1 MTTFQEIQ
9 NLLQSGLLKTVTD
22 GDCFFDT
29 LAKVAGLYTTRGW
42 RHLLGRALLEKKV
55 FTQKE
60 YRNYLFYH
68 EWADYKTVYESV
80 RFLNRPFCV
89 IQREYPNSVMLIR
102 PEKVEWTNILY
113 LVYDNGNHFT
123 SFLNPV
129 TPPVLVK
136 RLKLM
141 ERVDMHEEEEGC
153 VVTHGSLFDL
163 THDTITE
170 EDRLRYVKFYDK
182 TEDIRMDIE
191 AYKFKVK
198 SKHKSKAK
206 SRHPLPV
213 SDAFKEEQDYR
224 NAILQREENYDATV
238 RLHQEMERAIEAQ
251 RQTQAA
257 DEIRRAK
264 NLDTQIRDAKN
275 LDTQIRD
282 AKNLDTQIRVEKIR
296 DTQIRDAEN
305 LDTQIR
311 VEKIR
316 DTIRK
321 THKARVLKS
330 RRTRSI
336 R

>member
-9 NLLQSGLLKTVTD
+9 TLLQTQLLKTVTD

-29 LAKVAGLYTTRGW
+29 LAKVAGLYTRRGW
-42 RHLLGRALLEKKV
+42 RQLLGRALLEKKV

-60 YRNYLFYH
+60 YRNYIFYH

-80 RFLNRPFCV
+80 WFLNRPFCV

-102 PEKVEWTNILY
+102 PEKVEWTHILY

-129 TPPVLVK
+129 TPPVLVQ

-163 THDTITE
+163 THDTISE
-170 EDRLRYVKFYDK
+170 EDRLRYVKIYDK
-182 TEDIRMDIE
+182 TEDIRMAIE
-191 AYKFKVK
+191 AYKFNVK
-198 SKHKSKAK
+198 SKSKSKAK
-206 SRHPLPV
+206 YRQPLPV
-213 SDAFKEEQDYR
+213 SDALKAVQEEQDYR
-224 NAILQREENYDATV
+224 NAILLQREENYDATV
-238 RLHQEMERAIEAQ
+238 RLHEEMERAIEA
-251 RQTQAA
+251 QAA

-264 NLDTQIRDAKN
+264 NLDTQIR
-275 LDTQIRD
+275 L
-282 AKNLDTQIRVEKIR
+282 
-296 DTQIRDAEN
+296 
-305 LDTQIR
+305 
-311 VEKIR
+311 EKIR
-316 DTIRK
+316 DTIQK

>member
-1 MTTFQEIQ
+1 MTTFEEIQ
-9 NLLQSGLLKTVTD
+9 NLLQTQLLKTVTD

-29 LAKVAGLYTTRGW
+29 LAKVAGLYTKRGW
-42 RHLLGRALLEKKV
+42 RHLLGRALLEKEV

-102 PEKVEWTNILY
+102 PEKVEWKNILY

-129 TPPVLVK
+129 TPPVLVQ

-170 EDRLRYVKFYDK
+170 EDRLRYVKMYHK

-198 SKHKSKAK
+198 SKHKSKSKAK
-206 SRHPLPV
+206 SRQTVPV
-213 SDAFKEEQDYR
+213 SDVLKAAQEEQDYR
-224 NAILQREENYDATV
+224 NAILLQREENYDATV

-251 RQTQAA
+251 AKAQKQEAE

-264 NLDTQIRDAKN
+264 
-275 LDTQIRD
+275 
-282 AKNLDTQIRVEKIR
+282 
-296 DTQIRDAEN
+296 N

>member
-9 NLLQSGLLKTVTD
+9 TLLQTQLLKTVTD

-29 LAKVAGLYTTRGW
+29 LAKVAGLYTKRGW
-42 RHLLGRALLEKKV
+42 RHLLGRALLEKEV

-102 PEKVEWTNILY
+102 PEKVEWKNILY

-123 SFLNPV
+123 SFLNPI
-129 TPPVLVK
+129 TPPVLVQ

-170 EDRLRYVKFYDK
+170 EDRLRYLKIYDK

-198 SKHKSKAK
+198 SKHKSKYK
-206 SRHPLPV
+206 SKKSVPV
-213 SDAFKEEQDYR
+213 SDALKAVQEEQDYR
-224 NAILQREENYDATV
+224 NAILLQREENYDATV

-251 RQTQAA
+251 AKAQTQSESQAA
-257 DEIRRAK
+257 DEIRR
-264 NLDTQIRDAKN
+264 
-275 LDTQIRD
+275 
-282 AKNLDTQIRVEKIR
+282 
-296 DTQIRDAEN
+296 AEN

-321 THKARVLKS
+321 THKARKS

>member
-9 NLLQSGLLKTVTD
+9 NLLQTGLLKTVTD

-42 RHLLGRALLEKKV
+42 RHLLGRALLEKEV

-60 YRNYLFYH
+60 YRNYIFYH

-89 IQREYPNSVMLIR
+89 IQREYPNRVMLIR
-102 PEKVEWTNILY
+102 PEKVEWKHILY

-129 TPPVLVK
+129 TPPVLVQ

-170 EDRLRYVKFYDK
+170 EDRLRYVKTHDK
-182 TEDIRMDIE
+182 TEDIRMAIE
-191 AYKFKVK
+191 AYKYNHK
-198 SKHKSKAK
+198 SKHKSKYK
-206 SRHPLPV
+206 SKKSVPL
-213 SDAFKEEQDYR
+213 SDVLKAEHR
-224 NAILQREENYDATV
+224 NTVLQREENYDATV

-251 RQTQAA
+251 RQAQAA
-257 DEIRRAK
+257 DELRRAK

-282 AKNLDTQIRVEKIR
+282 AKNLDTQIR
-296 DTQIRDAEN
+296 
-305 LDTQIR
+305 
-311 VEKIR
+311 

>member
-1 MTTFQEIQ
+1 MTETFQEIQ
-9 NLLQSGLLKTVTD
+9 TLLQTRLLKTVTD

-29 LAKVAGLYTTRGW
+29 LSKVAGIYTTRGW

-102 PEKVEWTNILY
+102 PEKVEWKNVLY

-129 TPPVLVK
+129 TPPVLVQ

-141 ERVDMHEEEEGC
+141 EHVDMHEEEEGC

-170 EDRLRYVKFYDK
+170 EDRLRYVKAYGK
-182 TEDIRMDIE
+182 TEGMRFDIE
-191 AYKFKVK
+191 AYKYNYKP
-198 SKHKSKAK
+198 KHKSKPK
-206 SRHPLPV
+206 PKPRQTGPL
-213 SDAFKEEQDYR
+213 SDAEIAKVVQEEQDYR
-224 NAILQREENYDATV
+224 NAILVQAEENYDATV
-238 RLHQEMERAIEAQ
+238 RLHEEMERAIQ
-251 RQTQAA
+251 RQPHTQEQTHAQA
-257 DEIRRAK
+257 QAVEDEIRR
-264 NLDTQIRDAKN
+264 
-275 LDTQIRD
+275 
-282 AKNLDTQIRVEKIR
+282 EKIR
-296 DTQIRDAEN
+296 A
-305 LDTQIR
+305 
-311 VEKIR
+311 
-316 DTIRK
+316 TIRNQYK
-321 THKARVLKS
+321 SRKS
-330 RRTRSI
+330 RRTRRSI

>member
-9 NLLQSGLLKTVTD
+9 NLLQTQLLKTVTD

-29 LAKVAGLYTTRGW
+29 LAKVAGLYTRRGW
-42 RHLLGRALLEKKV
+42 RHLLGRALLEKEV

-102 PEKVEWTNILY
+102 PEKVDWTHILY
-113 LVYDNGNHFT
+113 LVYDHGNHFT

-129 TPPVLVK
+129 TPPVLVQ

-170 EDRLRYVKFYDK
+170 EDRLRYVKAHGKQKIFEWRLK
-182 TEDIRMDIE
+182 RISLKLNQNTNRKL
-191 AYKFKVK
+191 KFVK
-198 SKHKSKAK
+198 
-206 SRHPLPV
+206 P
-213 SDAFKEEQDYR
+213 FQ
-224 NAILQREENYDATV
+224 
-238 RLHQEMERAIEAQ
+238 
-251 RQTQAA
+251 
-257 DEIRRAK
+257 
-264 NLDTQIRDAKN
+264 
-275 LDTQIRD
+275 
-282 AKNLDTQIRVEKIR
+282 
-296 DTQIRDAEN
+296 
-305 LDTQIR
+305 
-311 VEKIR
+311 
-316 DTIRK
+316 
-321 THKARVLKS
+321 
-330 RRTRSI
+330 
-336 R
+336 

>member
-1 MTTFQEIQ
+1 MTETFEEIQ
-9 NLLQSGLLKTVTD
+9 NLLQTGLLKTVTD

-102 PEKVEWTNILY
+102 PDKVEWENVLY

-129 TPPVLVK
+129 TPPELVQ

-170 EDRLRYVKFYDK
+170 EDRLRYVKAHGK
-182 TEDIRMDIE
+182 TEDIRMAIE
-191 AYKFKVK
+191 AYKYRPTSLINNSEIAKV
-198 SKHKSKAK
+198 
-206 SRHPLPV
+206 V
-213 SDAFKEEQDYR
+213 QEEQDYR
-224 NAILQREENYDATV
+224 NTIFFQKQANYNAIQ
-238 RLHQEMERAIEAQ
+238 RLHEEMERAIEVKA
-251 RQTQAA
+251 QTQALE
-257 DEIRRAK
+257 DEIRR
-264 NLDTQIRDAKN
+264 T
-275 LDTQIRD
+275 
-282 AKNLDTQIRVEKIR
+282 KIR
-296 DTQIRDAEN
+296 A
-305 LDTQIR
+305 
-311 VEKIR
+311 
-316 DTIRK
+316 TIRK
-321 THKARVLKS
+321 SHTTRKS
-330 RRTRSI
+330 RRTRRSVK
-336 R
+336 

>member
-1 MTTFQEIQ
+1 MTTFEEIQ
-9 NLLQSGLLKTVTD
+9 NLLQTGLMKTVTD

-60 YRNYLFYH
+60 YRNYIFYH

-102 PEKVEWTNILY
+102 PEKVEWKHILY

-129 TPPVLVK
+129 TPPVLVQ

-170 EDRLRYVKFYDK
+170 EDRLRYVKAYGK

-191 AYKFKVK
+191 AYKYNHK

-206 SRHPLPV
+206 AKTKAKKSVPL
-213 SDAFKEEQDYR
+213 SDVLKEEHR
-224 NAILQREENYDATV
+224 NAILLQREENYDATV
-238 RLHQEMERAIEAQ
+238 RLHQEMERAIEGQ
-251 RQTQAA
+251 RQAQAA

-282 AKNLDTQIRVEKIR
+282 AKNLDTQIRDAKNL
-296 DTQIRDAEN
+296 DTQIRDA
-305 LDTQIR
+305 Q
-311 VEKIR
+311 IR

-321 THKARVLKS
+321 THKARVLRS

>member
-1 MTTFQEIQ
+1 MTETFQEIQ
-9 NLLQSGLLKTVTD
+9 NLLQTGLLKTVTD

-42 RHLLGRALLEKKV
+42 RHLLGHALLERKV

-60 YRNYLFYH
+60 YRNYIFYH

-89 IQREYPNSVMLIR
+89 IQREYPNRVMLIR
-102 PEKVEWTNILY
+102 PEKVEWANILY

-129 TPPVLVK
+129 TPHELVQ

-170 EDRLRYVKFYDK
+170 EDRLRYVKMYHK
-182 TEDIRMDIE
+182 TEDIRMAVE

-198 SKHKSKAK
+198 SKHKSRK
-206 SRHPLPV
+206 PVPV
-213 SDAFKEEQDYR
+213 SDALKEEQDYR

-238 RLHQEMERAIEAQ
+238 RLHEEMEHAIEAQ
-251 RQTQAA
+251 AKAQTQEA
-257 DEIRRAK
+257 DEIRRA
-264 NLDTQIRDAKN
+264 
-275 LDTQIRD
+275 
-282 AKNLDTQIRVEKIR
+282 
-296 DTQIRDAEN
+296 
-305 LDTQIR
+305 
-311 VEKIR
+311 KIR

-321 THKARVLKS
+321 THKTRKS
-330 RRTRSI
+330 RRTRRSI

>member
-1 MTTFQEIQ
+1 MTETFQEIQ
-9 NLLQSGLLKTVTD
+9 NILQTRLLKTVTD

-29 LAKVAGLYTTRGW
+29 LAKVAGIYTTRGW
-42 RHLLGRALLEKKV
+42 RHLLGRVLLEKEV

-102 PEKVEWTNILY
+102 PEKVEWKNILY

-129 TPPVLVK
+129 TRPELVQ

-170 EDRLRYVKFYDK
+170 EDRLRYVNAYGK
-182 TEDIRMDIE
+182 TEDIRMAIE

-198 SKHKSKAK
+198 SKQKSKSK
-206 SRHPLPV
+206 PRQTVPL
-213 SDAFKEEQDYR
+213 SDALKEEQDYR
-224 NAILQREENYDATV
+224 NTVLLQAEENYDATV
-238 RLHQEMERAIEAQ
+238 RLHQEMERAIQAQ
-251 RQTQAA
+251 TKVPAQPQTQAA
-257 DEIRRAK
+257 DDEIRRAK

-282 AKNLDTQIRVEKIR
+282 AKNLDRE
-296 DTQIRDAEN
+296 IRDAEN
-305 LDTQIR
+305 LDTQNR

-316 DTIRK
+316 ATIRNQYK
-321 THKARVLKS
+321 SRKS
-330 RRTRSI
+330 RRTRRSVK
-336 R
+336 

>member
-9 NLLQSGLLKTVTD
+9 NLLQTELLKTVTD

-29 LAKVAGLYTTRGW
+29 LAKVAGLYTRRGW
-42 RHLLGRALLEKKV
+42 RHLLGRALLEKEV

-102 PEKVEWTNILY
+102 PDKVEWTHILY
-113 LVYDNGNHFT
+113 LVYDHGNHFT

-129 TPPVLVK
+129 TPPVLVQ

-170 EDRLRYVKFYDK
+170 EDRLRYVKIYDK

-198 SKHKSKAK
+198 SKHKSKANAK
-206 SRHPLPV
+206 SRQTVPV
-213 SDAFKEEQDYR
+213 SDVLKEEQDYR

-238 RLHQEMERAIEAQ
+238 RLHEEMERAIEAQ

-275 LDTQIRD
+275 LDTQIR
-282 AKNLDTQIRVEKIR
+282 
-296 DTQIRDAEN
+296 
-305 LDTQIR
+305 

-321 THKARVLKS
+321 THKSRVLKS

>member
-9 NLLQSGLLKTVTD
+9 NLLQTRLLKTVTD

-42 RHLLGRALLEKKV
+42 RHLLGRALLEKEV

-102 PEKVEWTNILY
+102 PEKVDWTHILY

-129 TPPVLVK
+129 TPPVLVQ

-170 EDRLRYVKFYDK
+170 EDRLRYVKAYGK
-182 TEDIRMDIE
+182 TEDIRMAIE

-198 SKHKSKAK
+198 SKHKAK
-206 SRHPLPV
+206 SKPKKSVPV
-213 SDAFKEEQDYR
+213 SDALKAVQEEQNYR
-224 NAILQREENYDATV
+224 NAILLQREENYDATV

-251 RQTQAA
+251 AKAQKQEAE
-257 DEIRRAK
+257 DEIRR
-264 NLDTQIRDAKN
+264 
-275 LDTQIRD
+275 

-296 DTQIRDAEN
+296 DTIRN
-305 LDTQIR
+305 QYKSR
-311 VEKIR
+311 
-316 DTIRK
+316 
-321 THKARVLKS
+321 KS

>member
-1 MTTFQEIQ
+1 MSETFQEIQ
-9 NLLQSGLLKTVTD
+9 TLLQTRLLKTVTD

-29 LAKVAGLYTTRGW
+29 LAKVAGLYTRRGW
-42 RHLLGRALLEKKV
+42 RHLLGRALLEKEV

-102 PEKVEWTNILY
+102 PEKVEWKNILY

-129 TPPVLVK
+129 TPPVLVQ

-141 ERVDMHEEEEGC
+141 ERIDMHEEEEGC

-170 EDRLRYVKFYDK
+170 EDRLRYVKAHGK
-182 TEDIRMDIE
+182 TEENRMAIE
-191 AYKFKVK
+191 AYKYNYKP
-198 SKHKSKAK
+198 KHKSKFK
-206 SRHPLPV
+206 PKVGQTVPL
-213 SDAFKEEQDYR
+213 SDALKEEQAYR
-224 NAILQREENYDATV
+224 NTILLQAEENYDATV
-238 RLHQEMERAIEAQ
+238 RLHQEMERAIQREEQAQ
-251 RQTQAA
+251 SQTQAE
-257 DEIRRAK
+257 DEIRR
-264 NLDTQIRDAKN
+264 
-275 LDTQIRD
+275 
-282 AKNLDTQIRVEKIR
+282 EKIR
-296 DTQIRDAEN
+296 A
-305 LDTQIR
+305 
-311 VEKIR
+311 
-316 DTIRK
+316 TIRNQY
-321 THKARVLKS
+321 TSRKS
-330 RRTRSI
+330 RRTRRSI

>member
-1 MTTFQEIQ
+1 MTETFQEIQ
-9 NLLQSGLLKTVTD
+9 NLLQTGLLKTVTD

-29 LAKVAGLYTTRGW
+29 LAKVAGIYTTRGW
-42 RHLLGRALLEKKV
+42 RHLLGHALFEKKV

-89 IQREYPNSVMLIR
+89 IQREYPNRVMLIR
-102 PEKVEWTNILY
+102 PDKVEWKNILY

-129 TPPVLVK
+129 TPPALVQ

-170 EDRLRYVKFYDK
+170 EDRLRYVKAHGK
-182 TEDIRMDIE
+182 TEDIRMAIE
-191 AYKFKVK
+191 AYKYRPT
-198 SKHKSKAK
+198 SLINNAEIA
-206 SRHPLPV
+206 L
-213 SDAFKEEQDYR
+213 KEEQDYR
-224 NAILQREENYDATV
+224 NTIFFQKQANYNAIQ
-238 RLHQEMERAIEAQ
+238 RLHEEMERAIQ
-251 RQTQAA
+251 SQAA
-257 DEIRRAK
+257 EDEIRR
-264 NLDTQIRDAKN
+264 T
-275 LDTQIRD
+275 
-282 AKNLDTQIRVEKIR
+282 KIR
-296 DTQIRDAEN
+296 A
-305 LDTQIR
+305 
-311 VEKIR
+311 
-316 DTIRK
+316 TIRNK
-321 THKARVLKS
+321 SRKS
-330 RRTRSI
+330 RRTRRSI

>member
-9 NLLQSGLLKTVTD
+9 NLLQTGLLKTVTD

-42 RHLLGRALLEKKV
+42 RHLLGRALLEKEV

-89 IQREYPNSVMLIR
+89 IQCEYPNSVMLIR

-129 TPPVLVK
+129 TPAVLVQ

-170 EDRLRYVKFYDK
+170 EDRLRYVKIYDK

-198 SKHKSKAK
+198 SKHKSKPKAK
-206 SRHPLPV
+206 SKPRQPIPF
-213 SDAFKEEQDYR
+213 SDALKAVQEEQDYR
-224 NAILQREENYDATV
+224 NAILLQREENYDATV
-238 RLHQEMERAIEAQ
+238 RLHEEMERAIETQ
-251 RQTQAA
+251 RQAQAA

-264 NLDTQIRDAKN
+264 NLDTQIWDAKN

-282 AKNLDTQIRVEKIR
+282 AKNL

>member
-1 MTTFQEIQ
+1 MTETFQEIQ
-9 NLLQSGLLKTVTD
+9 NILQTGLLKTVTD

-29 LAKVAGLYTTRGW
+29 LAKVAGIYTTRGW
-42 RHLLGRALLEKKV
+42 RHLLGHALLEKEV

-89 IQREYPNSVMLIR
+89 IQREYPNRVMLIR
-102 PEKVEWTNILY
+102 PEKVEWENVLY

-129 TPPVLVK
+129 TPPELVQ

-141 ERVDMHEEEEGC
+141 ERVDMHEDEEGC

-170 EDRLRYVKFYDK
+170 EDRLRYVKAHGK
-182 TEDIRMDIE
+182 TEDIRMAIE

-198 SKHKSKAK
+198 SKHKSKPK
-206 SRHPLPV
+206 PRQTGPL
-213 SDAFKEEQDYR
+213 SDAEIAKVVQEEQDYR
-224 NAILQREENYDATV
+224 NAILAQAEENYDATV

-251 RQTQAA
+251 RQVQPQTQAA

-264 NLDTQIRDAKN
+264 IRA
-275 LDTQIRD
+275 
-282 AKNLDTQIRVEKIR
+282 
-296 DTQIRDAEN
+296 
-305 LDTQIR
+305 
-311 VEKIR
+311 
-316 DTIRK
+316 TIRNQYIS
-321 THKARVLKS
+321 RKS
-330 RRTRSI
+330 RRTRRPI

>member
-1 MTTFQEIQ
+1 MTTFEEIQ
-9 NLLQSGLLKTVTD
+9 TLLQTRLLKTVTD

-42 RHLLGRALLEKKV
+42 RHLLGRALLEKEV

-102 PEKVEWTNILY
+102 PDKVEWTQNVLY

-129 TPPVLVK
+129 TPPELVQ

-170 EDRLRYVKFYDK
+170 EDRLRYVNAHGK
-182 TEDIRMDIE
+182 TEDIRMEIE
-191 AYKFKVK
+191 VYKFKVK
-198 SKHKSKAK
+198 SKHKSKSKYK
-206 SRHPLPV
+206 SKVRHSVPL
-213 SDAFKEEQDYR
+213 SDAEIAKVVQEEQDYR
-224 NAILQREENYDATV
+224 NTILLQREENYDATV

-251 RQTQAA
+251 RQAQAA
-257 DEIRRAK
+257 DEIRRAE
-264 NLDTQIRDAKN
+264 NLDR
-275 LDTQIRD
+275 
-282 AKNLDTQIRVEKIR
+282 QIRVEKIR
-296 DTQIRDAEN
+296 A
-305 LDTQIR
+305 
-311 VEKIR
+311 
-316 DTIRK
+316 TIRN
-321 THKARVLKS
+321 THKTRVLKS

>member
-9 NLLQSGLLKTVTD
+9 NLLQTRLLKTVTN

-29 LAKVAGLYTTRGW
+29 LAKVAGIYTTRGW
-42 RHLLGRALLEKKV
+42 RHLLGRALLEKEV

-102 PEKVEWTNILY
+102 PDKVEWKNILY

-129 TPPVLVK
+129 TPPELVQ

-170 EDRLRYVKFYDK
+170 EDRLRYVKAHGK
-182 TEDIRMDIE
+182 TEDIRMAIE
-191 AYKFKVK
+191 AYKYRPT
-198 SKHKSKAK
+198 SLINNA
-206 SRHPLPV
+206 L
-213 SDAFKEEQDYR
+213 KEEQDYR
-224 NAILQREENYDATV
+224 NTIFFQKQANYNAIQ
-238 RLHQEMERAIEAQ
+238 RLHEEMERAIQREAQ
-251 RQTQAA
+251 AKTQALE
-257 DEIRRAK
+257 DEIRR
-264 NLDTQIRDAKN
+264 T
-275 LDTQIRD
+275 
-282 AKNLDTQIRVEKIR
+282 KIR
-296 DTQIRDAEN
+296 A
-305 LDTQIR
+305 
-311 VEKIR
+311 
-316 DTIRK
+316 TIRK
-321 THKARVLKS
+321 SHKTRSS
-330 RRTRSI
+330 RRTR
-336 R
+336 RLR

>member
-9 NLLQSGLLKTVTD
+9 NLLQSELLKTVTD

-29 LAKVAGLYTTRGW
+29 LAKVTGLYTRRGW

-60 YRNYLFYH
+60 YRSYLFYH

-102 PEKVEWTNILY
+102 PEKVDWTHILY

-129 TPPVLVK
+129 TPPVLVQ

-170 EDRLRYVKFYDK
+170 EDRLRYLKIYDK

-191 AYKFKVK
+191 AYKYNYK
-198 SKHKSKAK
+198 SKHKSKYKSK
-206 SRHPLPV
+206 SRQTVPV
-213 SDAFKEEQDYR
+213 SDALKAVQEEQDYR
-224 NAILQREENYDATV
+224 NAILLQREENYDATV

-251 RQTQAA
+251 AKAQKQEAE

-264 NLDTQIRDAKN
+264 IRA
-275 LDTQIRD
+275 
-282 AKNLDTQIRVEKIR
+282 
-296 DTQIRDAEN
+296 
-305 LDTQIR
+305 
-311 VEKIR
+311 
-316 DTIRK
+316 TIRN
-321 THKARVLKS
+321 THKTRVLKS

>member
-9 NLLQSGLLKTVTD
+9 NLLQTGLLKTVTN

-42 RHLLGRALLEKKV
+42 RHLLGHALLEKKV

-60 YRNYLFYH
+60 YRNYIFYH

-102 PEKVEWTNILY
+102 PEKVEWKNILY

-129 TPPVLVK
+129 TPPELVQ

-163 THDTITE
+163 THDNITE
-170 EDRLRYVKFYDK
+170 EDRLRYVKAHGK
-182 TEDIRMDIE
+182 TEDIRMAIE
-191 AYKFKVK
+191 AYKYRPSSLINNSEIAKV
-198 SKHKSKAK
+198 
-206 SRHPLPV
+206 V
-213 SDAFKEEQDYR
+213 QEEQDYR
-224 NAILQREENYDATV
+224 NTIFFQKQANYNAIQRLHEEMEQAIQRE
-238 RLHQEMERAIEAQ
+238 
-251 RQTQAA
+251 TQAQA
-257 DEIRRAK
+257 QALEDEIRR
-264 NLDTQIRDAKN
+264 T
-275 LDTQIRD
+275 
-282 AKNLDTQIRVEKIR
+282 KIR
-296 DTQIRDAEN
+296 A
-305 LDTQIR
+305 
-311 VEKIR
+311 
-316 DTIRK
+316 TIRNK
-321 THKARVLKS
+321 SRKS
-330 RRTRSI
+330 RRTRRSI

>member
-1 MTTFQEIQ
+1 MTTFEEIQ
-9 NLLQSGLLKTVTD
+9 TLLQTRLLKTVTD

-42 RHLLGRALLEKKV
+42 RHLLGRALLEKEV

-102 PEKVEWTNILY
+102 PDKVDWTHILY

-129 TPPVLVK
+129 TPPLLVQ
-136 RLKLM
+136 RFKLM
-141 ERVDMHEEEEGC
+141 ERVDTHEEEEGC

-170 EDRLRYVKFYDK
+170 EDRLRYVKAYGK
-182 TEDIRMDIE
+182 TEDNRMDIE

-198 SKHKSKAK
+198 SKHKSKYKYK
-206 SRHPLPV
+206 SKVHQSVPL
-213 SDAFKEEQDYR
+213 SDAEIAKVVQEEQDYR
-224 NAILQREENYDATV
+224 NAILAQAEENYDATV

-251 RQTQAA
+251 RQAQAA
-257 DEIRRAK
+257 DEIRRAE
-264 NLDTQIRDAKN
+264 NLDR
-275 LDTQIRD
+275 
-282 AKNLDTQIRVEKIR
+282 QIRVEKIR
-296 DTQIRDAEN
+296 A
-305 LDTQIR
+305 
-311 VEKIR
+311 
-316 DTIRK
+316 TIRK
-321 THKARVLKS
+321 THKTRVLKS

>member
-9 NLLQSGLLKTVTD
+9 TLLQTRLLKTVTD

-42 RHLLGRALLEKKV
+42 RHLLGRALLEKEV

-102 PEKVEWTNILY
+102 PEKVEWTHILY

-129 TPPVLVK
+129 TPPVLVQ

-170 EDRLRYVKFYDK
+170 EDRLRYVKMYHK

-206 SRHPLPV
+206 AKSKQTVPV
-213 SDAFKEEQDYR
+213 SDALKAVQEEQDYR
-224 NAILQREENYDATV
+224 NAILLQREENYDATV

-251 RQTQAA
+251 RQTQKQEAE
-257 DEIRRAK
+257 DEIRR
-264 NLDTQIRDAKN
+264 
-275 LDTQIRD
+275 
-282 AKNLDTQIRVEKIR
+282 EKIR
-296 DTQIRDAEN
+296 A
-305 LDTQIR
+305 
-311 VEKIR
+311 
-316 DTIRK
+316 TIRN
-321 THKARVLKS
+321 THKTRKS
-330 RRTRSI
+330 RQTRRSI

>member
-9 NLLQSGLLKTVTD
+9 NLLQTQLLKTVTD

-42 RHLLGRALLEKKV
+42 RHLLGRALLEKEV

-102 PEKVEWTNILY
+102 PEKVEWTHILY

-129 TPPVLVK
+129 TPPVLVQ

-170 EDRLRYVKFYDK
+170 EDRLRYVKAYGK
-182 TEDIRMDIE
+182 TEGLRFDIE
-191 AYKFKVK
+191 VYKYNYKP
-198 SKHKSKAK
+198 KHKSK
-206 SRHPLPV
+206 SRQTVRLTD
-213 SDAFKEEQDYR
+213 SEQDYR
-224 NAILQREENYDATV
+224 NTILQAENYDATV
-238 RLHQEMERAIEAQ
+238 RLHQEMERAIQ
-251 RQTQAA
+251 RQTKAQAQA
-257 DEIRRAK
+257 QAQAVEDEIRR
-264 NLDTQIRDAKN
+264 
-275 LDTQIRD
+275 
-282 AKNLDTQIRVEKIR
+282 
-296 DTQIRDAEN
+296 
-305 LDTQIR
+305 
-311 VEKIR
+311 EKIR

-321 THKARVLKS
+321 THKTRVLKS
-330 RRTRSI
+330 RRTRRSI

>member
-1 MTTFQEIQ
+1 MTETFQEIQ
-9 NLLQSGLLKTVTD
+9 NILQTGLLKTVTD

-29 LAKVAGLYTTRGW
+29 LAKVAGIYTTRGW
-42 RHLLGRALLEKKV
+42 RHLLGHALLEKKV

-89 IQREYPNSVMLIR
+89 IQREYPNRVMLIR
-102 PEKVEWTNILY
+102 PDKVEWKNILY

-129 TPPVLVK
+129 TPPELVQ

-170 EDRLRYVKFYDK
+170 EDRLRYVKAHGK
-182 TEDIRMDIE
+182 TEDIRMAIE
-191 AYKFKVK
+191 AYKY
-198 SKHKSKAK
+198 
-206 SRHPLPV
+206 RPLTAV
-213 SDAFKEEQDYR
+213 QEEHR
-224 NAILQREENYDATV
+224 NPILIQ
-238 RLHQEMERAIEAQ
+238 
-251 RQTQAA
+251 
-257 DEIRRAK
+257 
-264 NLDTQIRDAKN
+264 NLDT
-275 LDTQIRD
+275 
-282 AKNLDTQIRVEKIR
+282 KIR
-296 DTQIRDAEN
+296 T
-305 LDTQIR
+305 
-311 VEKIR
+311 
-316 DTIRK
+316 TIRNK
-321 THKARVLKS
+321 SRKS

>member
-9 NLLQSGLLKTVTD
+9 NLLQTGLLKTVTD

-29 LAKVAGLYTTRGW
+29 LAKVAGIYTTRGW
-42 RHLLGRALLEKKV
+42 RHLLGHALLEKKV

-89 IQREYPNSVMLIR
+89 IQREYPNRVMLIR
-102 PEKVEWTNILY
+102 PEKVEWKNILY

-129 TPPVLVK
+129 TPPELVQ

-170 EDRLRYVKFYDK
+170 EDRLRYVKAYGK
-182 TEDIRMDIE
+182 TEDIRMAIE
-191 AYKFKVK
+191 AYKY
-198 SKHKSKAK
+198 
-206 SRHPLPV
+206 RPT
-213 SDAFKEEQDYR
+213 SDAEIAKEEQDYR
-224 NAILQREENYDATV
+224 NTILFQKQANYNAIQ
-238 RLHQEMERAIEAQ
+238 RLHEEMERAIQ
-251 RQTQAA
+251 RETLQRETQAKA
-257 DEIRRAK
+257 QALEDEIRR
-264 NLDTQIRDAKN
+264 T
-275 LDTQIRD
+275 
-282 AKNLDTQIRVEKIR
+282 KIR
-296 DTQIRDAEN
+296 A
-305 LDTQIR
+305 
-311 VEKIR
+311 
-316 DTIRK
+316 TIRK
-321 THKARVLKS
+321 SHKT
-330 RRTRSI
+330 RRTRQTRRSVK
-336 R
+336 

>member
-9 NLLQSGLLKTVTD
+9 NLLQTRLLKTVTD

-42 RHLLGRALLEKKV
+42 RHLLGHALLEKEV

-102 PEKVEWTNILY
+102 PEKVEWTHILY

-129 TPPVLVK
+129 TPPVLVQ

-163 THDTITE
+163 THDIITE
-170 EDRLRYVKFYDK
+170 EDRLRYVKIYDK

-198 SKHKSKAK
+198 SKHKSKSKAKYK
-206 SRHPLPV
+206 SRQTVPV
-213 SDAFKEEQDYR
+213 SDALKEEQDYR

-238 RLHQEMERAIEAQ
+238 RLHEEMERAIQ
-251 RQTQAA
+251 RQTKAQAQAA
-257 DEIRRAK
+257 DEIRRAE
-264 NLDTQIRDAKN
+264 NLDR
-275 LDTQIRD
+275 
-282 AKNLDTQIRVEKIR
+282 E
-296 DTQIRDAEN
+296 IRDAEN

-321 THKARVLKS
+321 THKTRVLKS
-330 RRTRSI
+330 RRTRRSI

>member
-9 NLLQSGLLKTVTD
+9 NLLQTRLLKTVTD

-42 RHLLGRALLEKKV
+42 RHLLGRALLEKEV

-102 PEKVEWTNILY
+102 PDKVEWKNILY

-129 TPPVLVK
+129 TPPELVQ

-163 THDTITE
+163 THDAITE
-170 EDRLRYVKFYDK
+170 EDRLRYVKAYGK
-182 TEDIRMDIE
+182 TEDIRMAIE
-191 AYKFKVK
+191 AYKYNYKP
-198 SKHKSKAK
+198 KHKSKPK
-206 SRHPLPV
+206 PKPRQTGPL
-213 SDAFKEEQDYR
+213 SDAEIAKVVQEEQDYR
-224 NAILQREENYDATV
+224 NAILAQAEENYDATV
-238 RLHQEMERAIEAQ
+238 RLHEEMNRAIQ
-251 RQTQAA
+251 TQTQAE

-282 AKNLDTQIRVEKIR
+282 AKNLDTQF
-296 DTQIRDAEN
+296 RDAEA
-305 LDTQIR
+305 LEDEIR
-311 VEKIR
+311 RTKIR
-316 DTIRK
+316 ATIRK
-321 THKARVLKS
+321 SHKTRRYRQTRRVK
-330 RRTRSI
+330 
-336 R
+336 